1 MGFRF
6 CTLQKKIGSAELV
19 KLGISIYFWLGN
31 SPKKSRLAFFSSF
44 KILLNTSLEPLE
56 KSFSSNFAFCTVEC
70 SRARRIL
77 RRSNYLKR
85 AVFHLRFSFSKLSA
99 SFHESFTKAVHIAWD
114 ERRRRSSRVCATWA
128 LLQLLSC
135 KPFFSRGQPAW
146 FFCSTR

>member
-1 MGFRF
+1 MKCGF
-6 CTLQKKIGSAELV
+6 LSKKFYFLKENVRTYLIGFSVLHFAKEENWILCKSAELV

-31 SPKKSRLAFFSSF
+31 SSKKSRLAFFSSF
-44 KILLNTSLEPLE
+44 KILLDTSLEPLE

-99 SFHESFTKAVHIAWD
+99 SFHESFTKAVHIA
-114 ERRRRSSRVCATWA
+114 
-128 LLQLLSC
+128 
-135 KPFFSRGQPAW
+135 
-146 FFCSTR
+146 